1 MGYLTPA
8 IRQTATG
15 TLSTLPNDQTFAV
28 MHETYHGQEP
38 QYNVH
43 PHSNGDLH
51 CNPACKFQQRYLAEI
66 QAVGEKAWQTGEY
79 YTNGQTVI
87 LNSKVRPKG
96 PWVNHAQLNQFRL
109 QQRYQQHQQQQWQQQ
124 KQWRQQQQW
133 QQIPPV
139 PIVPQQRPA
148 VCSAPSLGLNQ
159 FQTWAQP
166 QQPGWDFVDK
176 PNHVDLTS
184 NYYDIGNH
192 ASSNFNNILTS
203 QSTQQ
208 LEELKYDMGRSVNCP
223 VYRTRSPPPSYT
235 PASAPYSSA
244 KGVGHHN
251 KAPARS
257 HPERRLKNDASRCFV
272 NVVDPKAYPAALYHP
287 RPQNGPQG
295 YAVRRMIDKPDKD
308 LRLLSEL
315 MKEEEEEQE
324 EEQEYG
330 QEECEEENCEQQDN
344 EEGDHENDDYE
355 AQEYEQEDYPTPT
368 SLTSTYTSTPNT
380 PQRPEEEE
388 PELCDQ
394 TLFDEILNIY
404 DNTWEYKSKPAIT
417 AALYKYKRT
426 RLDRSKYVLD
436 CLMDM
441 VQVNSDEFKPPIR
454 PDKNNNNN
462 NNNHN
467 NHNNMNDNNH
477 NNNHNRNTTTTPKRK
492 RRDSSSSWGSLFD
505 SEEEDD
511 ELESASCGSSKRR
524 HLNDT

>member
-28 MHETYHGQEP
+28 MHETYYGQEP

-51 CNPACKFQQRYLAEI
+51 RNPACKFQQRYLAEI
-66 QAVGEKAWQTGEY
+66 QAVGEKEAWQTGEY

-96 PWVNHAQLNQFRL
+96 PWVNHALLNQLRL
-109 QQRYQQHQQQQWQQQ
+109 QQRYQQH
-124 KQWRQQQQW
+124 QQQQW

-208 LEELKYDMGRSVNCP
+208 PEKLKSDMGRSVDCP
-223 VYRTRSPPPSYT
+223 VDLIRSHPPTYKT
-235 PASAPYSSA
+235 ATASNSSTE
-244 KGVGHHN
+244 GVGHHN
-251 KAPARS
+251 QALTSPL
-257 HPERRLKNDASRCFV
+257 PETQTQHGASRCFI
-272 NVVDPKAYPAALYHP
+272 NVLDPKAYPAPLYHP
-287 RPQNGPQG
+287 RPQNGPQR
-295 YAVRRMIDKPDKD
+295 YAARRMINKSDKH
-308 LRLLSEL
+308 LRLISEL

-324 EEQEYG
+324 EEQQYG
-330 QEECEEENCEQQDN
+330 QEECEEEVYESEDYEEDDSGHEDYEEEAN
-344 EEGDHENDDYE
+344 EEK
-355 AQEYEQEDYPTPT
+355 QYPTPN
-368 SLTSTYTSTPNT
+368 SLPPTDTSTPNT
-380 PQRPEEEE
+380 SQRPEEEE

-394 TLFDEILNIY
+394 TELNDILGVY

-454 PDKNNNNN
+454 PDSS

-467 NHNNMNDNNH
+467 HNHNH
-477 NNNHNRNTTTTPKRK
+477 NSNTTTTPKRK
-492 RRDSSSSWGSLFD
+492 RRDSSSSWDSLFD

-511 ELESASCGSSKRR
+511 ELESASCGASNK
-524 HLNDT
+524 D